1 MKVKELIERLNDVNP
16 EAEVITAVWNGF
28 TETYAV
34 IDVVLND
41 LKYDNIYSEL
51 LGTPGRTDGRFFS
64 HSKPMEDTVYLGSKF
79 PFVEEGTRRKKTK
92 VAFNDT
98 YNTDIRLSAK
108 AENWLRKHGYNG
120 PLYNGDKLAIPRHN
134 NLLVKCIET
143 LGEEV
148 NGECI
153 MKGKNVR
160 TDTFGTHLR
169 IWSIK
174 GNAYHIEDIDG
185 MEKVIGLYDM
195 IIARPKC

>member
-1 MKVKELIERLNDVNP
+1 MKFKELLERL
-16 EAEVITAVWNGF
+16 
-28 TETYAV
+28 
-34 IDVVLND
+34 
-41 LKYDNIYSEL
+41 
-51 LGTPGRTDGRFFS
+51 
-64 HSKPMEDTVYLGSKF
+64 
-79 PFVEEGTRRKKTK
+79 RRGNTK

-108 AENWLRKHGYNG
+108 AENWLREHGYNG
-120 PLYNGDKLAIPRHN
+120 PLYDGDKLAIPRHN

-169 IWSIK
+169 ICSIK
-174 GNAYHIEDIDG
+174 GNAYHIEDNDG
-185 MEKVIGLYDM
+185 MENVIGLFDM
-195 IIARPKC
+195 IIAGPEC